1 MILVDFSQVMISN
14 TMVHLGKNE
23 TTVDEGMMRHMILN
37 SLRMSKN
44 TYGKKYGELVICC
57 DDRSYWRRDIFPYYK
72 GHRKEKR
79 DKSIVDWNQVYGV
92 LNKIRE
98 EIRETFPYK
107 VILVEKAE
115 ADDIIGVLAKKFG
128 TVLNN
133 ESTERNLVLSSDK
146 DFGQLQKFAN
156 VDQYSPITKK
166 WLRIEN
172 PKDFLMEHI
181 IRGDSGDGVP
191 NFLSVDSAIMDKS
204 IRQTAIAKKKVA
216 VWLRQKPSE
225 FCDDNM
231 MRNFKRNEQLVDL
244 DMVPEAISS
253 AIINQFENYK
263 VPERRGLLNYFI
275 KNKLKNLMDCI
286 SEF

>member
-286 SEF
+286 GEF

>member
-14 TMVHLGKNE
+14 TMVHLGKHE

-286 SEF
+286 GEF

>member
-14 TMVHLGKNE
+14 TMVHLGKHE

-244 DMVPEAISS
+244 DMVPDAISS

>member
-14 TMVHLGKNE
+14 TMVHLGKHE

>member
-1 MILVDFSQVMISN
+1 MIFVDFSQVMISN
-14 TMVHLGKNE
+14 TMVHLGKHE

-37 SLRMSKN
+37 SLRMTKN

-57 DDRSYWRRDIFPYYK
+57 DARNYWRRDIFPYYK
-72 GHRKEKR
+72 AHRKVSR
-79 DKSIVDWNQVYGV
+79 DKSPVDWNQVYGV
-92 LNKIRE
+92 LNKVRD
-98 EIRETFPYK
+98 EIVETFPYK
-107 VILVEKAE
+107 VIQVEKAE
-115 ADDIIGVLAKKFG
+115 ADDIIGVLAKHFG
-128 TVLNN
+128 TALNN

-166 WLRIEN
+166 WLRVDN

-181 IRGDSGDGVP
+181 IRGDRGDGIP
-191 NFLSVDSAIMDKS
+191 NFLSADSAIISKT
-204 IRQTAIAKKKVA
+204 RQTAIAKKKVA
-216 VWLRQKPSE
+216 VWLKQEPAE

>member
-1 MILVDFSQVMISN
+1 LIFVDFSQVMISN
-14 TMVHLGKNE
+14 TMIHLGKTQ

-37 SLRMSKN
+37 SLRMTKN
-44 TYGKKYGELVICC
+44 SYGKKYGDLVICV

-72 GHRKEKR
+72 AHRKENR

-92 LNKIRE
+92 LNKIRD
-98 EIRETFPYK
+98 EIAETFPYK
-107 VILVEKAE
+107 VIQVEKAE
-115 ADDIIGVLAKKFG
+115 ADDIIGVLSKHFG

-133 ESTERNLVLSSDK
+133 ESTERNLILSSDK

-166 WLRIEN
+166 WLRIDN

-181 IRGDSGDGVP
+181 IRGDRGDGIP
-191 NFLSVDSAIMDKS
+191 NFLSADSAIISK
-204 IRQTAIAKKKVA
+204 IRQTAIAKKKVE
-216 VWLRQKPSE
+216 VWLKQKPDE
-225 FCDDNM
+225 FCDEGM
-231 MRNFKRNEQLVDL
+231 LRNYKRNEQLVDL
-244 DMVPEAISS
+244 EMVPEAISS

-275 KNKLKNLMDCI
+275 KNKLKNLLDCI
-286 SEF
+286 QEF

>member
-1 MILVDFSQVMISN
+1 MIFVDFSQVMISN

-37 SLRMSKN
+37 SLRMTKN

-57 DDRSYWRRDIFPYYK
+57 DARNYWRRDIFPYYK
-72 GHRKEKR
+72 AHRKVSR
-79 DKSIVDWNQVYGV
+79 DKSPVDWNQVYGV
-92 LNKIRE
+92 LNKVRD
-98 EIRETFPYK
+98 EIVETFPYK
-107 VILVEKAE
+107 VIQVEKAE
-115 ADDIIGVLAKKFG
+115 ADDIIGVLAKHFG
-128 TVLNN
+128 TALNN

-166 WLRIEN
+166 WLRVDN

-181 IRGDSGDGVP
+181 IRGDRGDGIP
-191 NFLSVDSAIMDKS
+191 NFLSADSAIISKT
-204 IRQTAIAKKKVA
+204 RQTAIAKKKVA
-216 VWLRQKPSE
+216 VWLKQEPAE

-231 MRNFKRNEQLVDL
+231 MRNYKRNEQLVDL
-244 DMVPEAISS
+244 EMVPEAISS

-275 KNKLKNLMDCI
+275 KNKLKNLMDVI
-286 SEF
+286 GEF